1 MGDAQRGIDAQ
12 AFYAAALGRTRK
24 LLCSSVAAQFS
35 DNDGALPPMRYL
47 LHVADIS
54 PTNRTIWIATG
65 KFIKSV
71 ALSVADD
78 VPYFPMGLSGVVA
91 IEINVLKGHN
101 DQIAAIMTGGNGILY
116 VTEVSRPG

>member
-24 LLCSSVAAQFS
+24 LACSSIAAQLS
-35 DNDGALPPMRYL
+35 DIDGALPPMRYL

-54 PTNRTIWIATG
+54 PTNRTIWVATG
-65 KFIKSV
+65 EFIKGK
-71 ALSVADD
+71 ALPIADD
-78 VPYFPMGLSGVVA
+78 VPYFPMSLSGVVA
-91 IEINVLKGHN
+91 IEINVLKGSN

-116 VTEVSRPG
+116 ITEISRDG